1 MPEQETVKELADGT
15 KVLIRAVR
23 PEDRVLIA
31 RGFERFGPKS
41 RYMRFFTPKE
51 ELTDEDLRYL
61 TEVDGN
67 DHFALGAIMQDAEG
81 QWQPVGIARFVR
93 LSPGSEVAEAAV
105 AVVDDMQGK
114 GVGRLLLRALSDA
127 AYARGVRR
135 FRCSVLATNDAVSK
149 VLQDLKPKARVV
161 RSDAGVKELEFDV
174 LPPRNGE
181 GENGVRPQVDKLL
194 RLLARRAVSWVPS
207 GLLSPKD

>member
-15 KVLIRAVR
+15 QVLIRAVR
-23 PEDRVLIA
+23 PDDRALLA
-31 RGFERFGPKS
+31 RGFQRFGPKS

-51 ELTDEDLRYL
+51 ELTDDDLRYL

-67 DHFALGAIMQDAEG
+67 QHFALGAIMLDAQGE
-81 QWQPVGIARFVR
+81 WQPVGIARFVR
-93 LSPGSEVAEAAV
+93 LEPGSEVAEAAV

-114 GVGRLLLRALSDA
+114 GVGKLLLQALSDA

-135 FRCSVLATNDAVSK
+135 FRCSLLAANEAMSK
-149 VLQDLKPKARVV
+149 VLHDLKPKARVV
-161 RSDAGVKELEFDV
+161 RSEAGVKELEFEV
-174 LPPRNGE
+174 PPPRTE
-181 GENGVRPQVDKLL
+181 KAENGDRPQGNNLL

-207 GLLSPKD
+207 KRLAPKD